1 MTTILVVDDQPAVL
15 NALKQCFAMEPDLQ
29 IIGTAEDGA
38 QALALVRDL
47 RPDILLTDIKMP
59 LMNGIVATRAVLQA
73 SPDTK
78 VVILSV
84 YDDPL
89 TRSQA
94 LAAGAAAFVA
104 KHDPADLLIAEIRR
118 VAASLS

>member
-1 MTTILVVDDQPAVL
+1 MPTILLVDDQPSVL
-15 NALKQCFAMEPDLQ
+15 NALRQCFAMEPDLQ

-38 QALALVRDL
+38 QAIALVRDL
-47 RPDILLTDIKMP
+47 HPDILLTDIKMP
-59 LMNGIVATRAVLQA
+59 LMNGIVATRAVHQA
-73 SPDTK
+73 SPATR